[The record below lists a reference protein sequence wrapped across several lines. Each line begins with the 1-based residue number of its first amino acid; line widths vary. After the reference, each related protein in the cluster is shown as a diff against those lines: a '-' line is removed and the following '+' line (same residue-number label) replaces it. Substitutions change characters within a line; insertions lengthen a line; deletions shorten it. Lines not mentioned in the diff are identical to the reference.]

1 MFALGSQN
9 YKHNFENKLK
19 ERVIENCLQDDL
31 HRVSEEV

>member
-19 ERVIENCLQDDL
+19 ESVIENCLQGFA
-31 HRVSEEV
+31 